1 MVISVRRTSNT
12 RSNGM
17 LKFHL
22 KVKREEV
29 LRFARGKSLSQGERV
44 RLKERL
50 KYGVLPFDGL
60 CRRKA
65 AWRIGE

>member
-1 MVISVRRTSNT
+1 MAIFT
-12 RSNGM
+12 RSNDM

-29 LRFARGKSLSQGERV
+29 LRFAGGKSLSQGEQV

-50 KYGVLPFDGL
+50 KYGVLPIDGL
-60 CRRKA
+60 CRREA
-65 AWRIGE
+65 AW